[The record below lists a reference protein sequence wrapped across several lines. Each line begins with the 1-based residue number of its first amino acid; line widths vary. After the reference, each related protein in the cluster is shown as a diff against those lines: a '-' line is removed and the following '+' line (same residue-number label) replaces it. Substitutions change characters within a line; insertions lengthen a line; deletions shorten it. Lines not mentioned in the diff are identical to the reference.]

1 MQKKIAYAGYFI
13 IITVVFLYYLFPGDA
28 VTAYINYKINNMSP
42 DVRISISGLQPDF
55 PPGVKLLGPDLLYR
69 NQPVAGADLIR
80 IKPAYL
86 SLFSGNK
93 TFFVN
98 GDIYTGNLD
107 SVIRLADFSANP
119 AFDAEATF
127 ANIQISQ
134 IPILE
139 QFQSYQ
145 IAGIASGQLLFDN
158 KEVKAG
164 KGNAQILVTDAT
176 VEFTPALFGLE
187 QLTFKSINTDFEIS
201 GQRVVVKKFDVD
213 SRDVSASAS
222 GSIILRTPVNKSTI
236 NIRGEFKPHPAFIK
250 QLGNLFPV
258 EMLSRRQTAS
268 GGLPFRITGSLEQPN
283 FALR

>member
-1 MQKKIAYAGYFI
+1 MQKKIAYSGYFI
-13 IITVVFLYYLFPGDA
+13 IITLVFLYFLFPGDA
-28 VTAYINYKINNMSP
+28 VTSYINYKINNMSP

-55 PPGVKLLGPDLLYR
+55 PPGIKLLGPDVIYR
-69 NQPVAGADLIR
+69 NQPLAGADWLR

-86 SLFSGNK
+86 SLFSDNK
-93 TFFVN
+93 TFFVK
-98 GDIYTGNLD
+98 GDVYTGNLD

-134 IPILE
+134 IPIVE
-139 QFQSYQ
+139 QFQNYQ
-145 IAGIASGQLLFDN
+145 ITGIAGGKMLFDN

-164 KGNAQILVTDAT
+164 KGNAQIIVTDAV

-187 QLTFKSINTDFEIS
+187 QLTFTSINTDFEIN

-258 EMLSRRQTAS
+258 EMLKRRQNAS
-268 GGLPFRITGSLEQPN
+268 GVLPFRITGSVEQPN